1 MSSPESKKKAF
12 IAPLN
17 WGLGHATRLLP
28 LIKYLQAKNYSIY
41 IGAAGRSKEVLQKEL
56 HDCNF
61 VDFPKYPIKYPR
73 SRYFVTRFMLIIFPQ
88 MLIAMNREKR
98 RLRKLHAL
106 YKFDLI
112 ISDNRFSAALKSVKS
127 ILVSHQLRYKLPWPI
142 QKMEWLP
149 EFFNYSHFK
158 KYDKIVI
165 PDIATGN
172 TLTGQ
177 LSHQMRYIPAEKLYY
192 SGILTDLEYGEN
204 SSGDRIDYFVI
215 ISGPEPQRTKF
226 EKLIF
231 NQLQKLDG
239 RVVVTL
245 GKPERNYKIRMGDA
259 QVYTYLSRQ
268 KIADYM
274 NRANFIIS
282 RPGYTTVM
290 EMIDLGKRGLF
301 IPTPGQIEQ
310 EYLAKHFSEMNWCYS
325 SSQYGL
331 DLTEDIRIA
340 RTYSGFPDNLSRTRE
355 NLDKLYHDVIRGEM

>member
-1 MSSPESKKKAF
+1 MSSIVSKKKAF

-17 WGLGHATRLLP
+17 WGLGHATRILP

-56 HDCNF
+56 HDCTF
-61 VDFPKYPIKYPR
+61 VEFPKYPIKYPH
-73 SRYFVTRFMLIIFPQ
+73 SRFFVTRFMLIIFPQ

-98 RLRKLHAL
+98 RLKKLHSL
-106 YKFDLI
+106 YNFDLI

-127 ILVSHQLRYKLPWPI
+127 ILVSHQLRYKLPWPV

-149 EFFNYSHFK
+149 EYFNFTHFR
-158 KYDKIVI
+158 KYDKIVV
-165 PDIATGN
+165 PDIERGN
-172 TLTGQ
+172 TFTGE
-177 LSHQMRYIPAEKLYY
+177 LSHQMRFIPTEKLFY
-192 SGILTDLEYGEN
+192 SGILTDLVHGN
-204 SSGDRIDYFVI
+204 KTSSNTIDYFVI

-245 GKPERNYKIRMGDA
+245 GKPEKNYKIRMGDA
-259 QVYTYLSRQ
+259 QIYTYLNRE
-268 KIADYM
+268 KISYFMGKAD
-274 NRANFIIS
+274 FIIS

-325 SSQYGL
+325 SSQYKL

-340 RTYSGFPDNLSRTRE
+340 RTYSGFPDNFSQTSE
-355 NLDKLYHDVIRGEM
+355 NLDKLYRDVIER